1 MGNIN
6 SISKLNFEDMSKFIN
21 SKDAIIIN
29 TLETNNQSCLINGTL
44 SPEEEINRLN
54 LHLGQ
59 KNTKSVNVVI
69 YGKNCSDLTIEVA
82 AKTGTAQ
89 WSNDKLSHAWFTSFA
104 PFDNPSIVV
113 TVLVEEGEEGSRVA
127 SPVAKQIIKYY
138 AENKL
143 PQ

>member
-69 YGKNCSDLTIEVA
+69 YGKNCSDLTIEV
-82 AKTGTAQ
+82 KYKQLIKLGF
-89 WSNDKLSHAWFTSFA
+89 SNTSIYLGGLFEWLILQEIYGNDLF
-104 PFDNPSIVV
+104 PTTSNELDI
-113 TVLVEEGEEGSRVA
+113 L
-127 SPVAKQIIKYY
+127 KY
-138 AENKL
+138 K
-143 PQ
+143 